1 MNRLSHVVS
10 TAALGLALLGLGGCA
25 STRLDASP
33 APRLASRAV
42 WSVAPPVNNTVT
54 PYAAGRVQ
62 SQLAALLSA
71 HGVQHV
77 LLVPPSAPGGPL
89 PIDNGTQNERAA
101 LAWASRHQARYALLG
116 SVDEWEYKIGLD
128 GQPAVGFTLR
138 LVDLKTGGVVWS
150 GAASA
155 SGGSREG
162 LAVLSQGVLNDL
174 INRLLPAGGHGA

>member
-1 MNRLSHVVS
+1 MNRLSYFAS
-10 TAALGLALLGLGGCA
+10 TAALSLVLLGLGGCA

-33 APRLASRAV
+33 APRLDTQAI

-62 SQLAALLSA
+62 SQLAALLST

-77 LLVPPSAPGGPL
+77 LLVPAANPGGPL
-89 PIDNGTQNERAA
+89 PIDNGAQNERAA
-101 LAWASRHQARYALLG
+101 LAWARHHQARYALLG

-138 LVDLKTGGVVWS
+138 LVDLKTGSVIWS

-162 LAVLSQGVLNDL
+162 LAVLSQDVLNDL